1 MRIEESKSIE
11 GKISQ
16 YVSTY
21 TKLHEA
27 EKKMCSKRVRQNP
40 YTNFFCR
47 GEGKT
52 EDEIDHI
59 KGLEEILL
67 KKKYELKRKKI
78 SPMN

>member
-27 EKKMCSKRVRQNP
+27 EKRCAVKRVRQNP
-40 YTNFFCR
+40 YTNF
-47 GEGKT
+47 
-52 EDEIDHI
+52 
-59 KGLEEILL
+59 L
-67 KKKYELKRKKI
+67 
-78 SPMN
+78 